1 MEIPYNF
8 NELTTDALYED
19 DNDHDVLHP
28 WEIQEIL
35 IETLD
40 KMESTQDLQAEEDP
54 LEEFEDTLEDEEINI
69 IQMSHDPI
77 SSALHPLRHYD
88 YLTDTTINEIQC
100 SKAHVGHMDG
110 GSMATTT
117 DQKELLFDLVPIGT
131 APKLRVADS

>member
-1 MEIPYNF
+1 M
-8 NELTTDALYED
+8 YED
-19 DNDHDVLHP
+19 DSNHDVLHP

-40 KMESTQDLQAEEDP
+40 EMDSLQDQHAEEDP
-54 LEEFEDTLEDEEINI
+54 FEEFEDTLKDEEINI
-69 IQMSHDPI
+69 LRMSHDPI

-100 SKAHVGHMDG
+100 STARVGHMDG

-117 DQKELLFDLVPIGT
+117 DQKQLLFDLVPIGT